1 MVNTLMKSIKML
13 SDVMIL
19 TVFFI
24 GVFAL
29 IGLQLFKG
37 TLRNK
42 CVKFMDPNA
51 TNITWSEHVLNKST
65 FKKHVQVFKQP
76 HSQALFTWELVT
88 RSDKILILST
98 ITPSLVK
105 HRNTLHRLV

>member
-42 CVKFMDPNA
+42 CVKEMDAGLPLS
-51 TNITWSEHVLNKST
+51 NISWHDYVHDEGK
-65 FKKHVQVFKQP
+65 FKNINYHACYYHKKTSHG
-76 HSQALFTWELVT
+76 LV
-88 RSDKILILST
+88 
-98 ITPSLVK
+98 
-105 HRNTLHRLV
+105 

>member
-1 MVNTLMKSIKML
+1 
-13 SDVMIL
+13 MIL

-42 CVKFMDPNA
+42 CVREMDAGLSNISWHDYVHNDSKFICSIIP
-51 TNITWSEHVLNKST
+51 
-65 FKKHVQVFKQP
+65 
-76 HSQALFTWELVT
+76 
-88 RSDKILILST
+88 
-98 ITPSLVK
+98 
-105 HRNTLHRLV
+105 

>member
-42 CVKFMDPNA
+42 CVREMDAGLSNISWHGYVHNESKFICSAIPQK
-51 TNITWSEHVLNKST
+51 T
-65 FKKHVQVFKQP
+65 
-76 HSQALFTWELVT
+76 SQGLVSYT
-88 RSDKILILST
+88 
-98 ITPSLVK
+98 
-105 HRNTLHRLV
+105 

>member
-51 TNITWSEHVLNKST
+51 TNVSWSAHVSNKGKSNKNIAACKKP
-65 FKKHVQVFKQP
+65 FKVKRAGIDGK
-76 HSQALFTWELVT
+76 
-88 RSDKILILST
+88 KI
-98 ITPSLVK
+98 
-105 HRNTLHRLV
+105 

>member
-42 CVKFMDPNA
+42 CVKLMDSHNA
-51 TNITWSEHVLNKST
+51 TDTEWSHHVHNTGGL
-65 FKKHVQVFKQP
+65 KKAAK
-76 HSQALFTWELVT
+76 
-88 RSDKILILST
+88 
-98 ITPSLVK
+98 
-105 HRNTLHRLV
+105 N

>member
-1 MVNTLMKSIKML
+1 MCCFFQQGLKAMVNTLMKSIKML

-42 CVKFMDPNA
+42 CVKLMFYDNA
-51 TNITWSEHVLNKST
+51 TDSAWGAHVNDHGELKIMW
-65 FKKHVQVFKQP
+65 KKP
-76 HSQALFTWELVT
+76 
-88 RSDKILILST
+88 
-98 ITPSLVK
+98 
-105 HRNTLHRLV
+105 

>member
-1 MVNTLMKSIKML
+1 LYISSDLLVFSQGLKAMVNTLMKSIKML

-42 CVKFMDPNA
+42 CVKLMAPDASDKAWND
-51 TNITWSEHVLNKST
+51 HVNNESR
-65 FKKHVQVFKQP
+65 FKKCAGF
-76 HSQALFTWELVT
+76 
-88 RSDKILILST
+88 
-98 ITPSLVK
+98 
-105 HRNTLHRLV
+105 

>member
-42 CVKFMDPNA
+42 CVREFDASNISNISWNDHVNDESKFKYM
-51 TNITWSEHVLNKST
+51 
-65 FKKHVQVFKQP
+65 
-76 HSQALFTWELVT
+76 
-88 RSDKILILST
+88 
-98 ITPSLVK
+98 
-105 HRNTLHRLV
+105 